1 MWDVGIVLGGCPVAC
16 VDSDELR
23 QKAREWIVVSGNMV
37 DFYPVDE
44 SRIAETVIEKC
55 KLLSEAD

>member
-1 MWDVGIVLGGCPVAC
+1 MAC